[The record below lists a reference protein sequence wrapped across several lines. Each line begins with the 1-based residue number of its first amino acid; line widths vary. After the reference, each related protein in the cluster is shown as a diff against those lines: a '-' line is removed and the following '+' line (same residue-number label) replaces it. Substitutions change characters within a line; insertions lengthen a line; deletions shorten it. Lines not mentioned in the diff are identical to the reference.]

1 MDVRLM
7 RSATMYHMQFSLS
20 QITASRPYPGPELKL
35 PVLVELERFLTT
47 HKNPAAMIYR
57 VTLLPGTM
65 LPELLQ
71 LLLSLAALVMRTN
84 LYLRPHNISLC

>member
-1 MDVRLM
+1 
-7 RSATMYHMQFSLS
+7 
-20 QITASRPYPGPELKL
+20 
-35 PVLVELERFLTT
+35 
-47 HKNPAAMIYR
+47 MIYR